1 MNHSVSVTAIEK
13 YRPQLENLSRFIWQ
27 NPEGPFR
34 EYEASKA
41 TAALLQEAGFQ
52 VELGYAGLP
61 TAIRATWGQGHP
73 IIGFLGEYDALPG
86 LSQKVQISQEP
97 SVPGGFGQ
105 GCGHNLLGVAHVGA
119 AIGLKAEMEAGHH
132 QGTVV
137 FYGCPAEEVLTGKGY
152 MARGGAF
159 QDLDVA
165 IAFHPANV
173 NGLTLGHSLGLNSFK
188 FNFRGR
194 TAHAGGDPHNGRSAL
209 DAVELTNVGAN
220 YLREH
225 VPTDVRIHYMITNGG
240 MAPNI
245 VPDYAQ
251 VWYYVRAPKREMV
264 EEVYQ
269 RLIKVAQGAAM
280 MTETSLEIDFLGGCY
295 PTLTN
300 KVLANV
306 IHEAMKEAPKEEYT
320 EEEVAF
326 ARALNEVT
334 PKEAAAMRKQLHIP
348 DGVEIFNEVLPIDTS
363 NEFGSTDVGD
373 VGHIVPTV
381 YFYGASYNFAAP
393 GHSWQITA
401 CSGSTIGEK
410 GMLFGARAMALFGSK
425 LLHNPELVAQAQA
438 EFSQVMNGTTYKCPI
453 PDDLPVPGTTK

>member
-1 MNHSVSVTAIEK
+1 MRNSIAVAAIEK
-13 YRPQLENLSRFIWQ
+13 NRSILEQLSQKIWQ
-27 NPEGPFR
+27 YPEGPFQ

-41 TAALLQEAGFQ
+41 TAQVLKEAGFE

-61 TAIRATWGQGHP
+61 TAIRATWGNGHP
-73 IIGFLGEYDALPG
+73 VLGFLGEYDALPG
-86 LSQKVQISQEP
+86 LSQKIQITQEP
-97 SVPGGFGQ
+97 VTTGGFGQ

-119 AIGLKAEMEAGHH
+119 VLGLKAEMEAENL
-132 QGTVV
+132 QGTLV

-152 MARGGAF
+152 MARAGAF
-159 QDLDVA
+159 QELDAA

-173 NGLTLGHSLGLNSFK
+173 NALTLGHSLGLNSAK

-225 VPTDVRIHYMITNGG
+225 VPTDVRIHYIITHGG

-251 VWYYVRAPKREMV
+251 SWFYVRAPKRELV
-264 EEVYQ
+264 EDVYH
-269 RLIKVAQGAAM
+269 RLVKIAEGAAM
-280 MTETSLEIDFLGGCY
+280 MTETTLEIDFLGGCY
-295 PTLTN
+295 PTLNN

-306 IHEAMKEAPKEEYT
+306 IHEAMLAAPKDAYTDEEI
-320 EEEVAF
+320 AF
-326 ARALNEVT
+326 ARALNQTT
-334 PKEAAAMRKQLHIP
+334 PKEAAAMRKALNIP
-348 DGVEIFNEVLPIDTS
+348 EGVEILTEVLPIGNE

-373 VGHIVPTV
+373 VGHIVPTI
-381 YFYGASYNFAAP
+381 YFYGASMNFAAP

-401 CSGSTIGEK
+401 SSGSTIGEK
-410 GMLFGARAMALFGSK
+410 GMIFGARSMALFGSQ
-425 LLHNPELVAQAQA
+425 LLRNPELVEAAQA
-438 EFSQVMNGTTYKCPI
+438 EFKQTMNGNVYQCPI
-453 PDDLPVPGTTK
+453 PKDLPVPGKK